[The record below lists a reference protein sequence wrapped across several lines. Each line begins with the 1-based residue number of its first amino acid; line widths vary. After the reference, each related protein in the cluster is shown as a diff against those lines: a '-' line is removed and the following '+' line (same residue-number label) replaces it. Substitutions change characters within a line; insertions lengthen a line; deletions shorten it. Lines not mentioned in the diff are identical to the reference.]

1 MEAMKSPHE
10 RALRDIDE
18 VFGDRLK
25 RGRSPRPPGAPD
37 TGEALASVS
46 PMSAE
51 EVEILVKAAGRYSV
65 PLVALG
71 AGTASTPQGGSILVH
86 FDLMRGL
93 RLPEREEPWVEAEPG
108 ASWLQLDD
116 LLRARGWGLAVYPTS
131 APRTTVGGW
140 LTQDGLGVGSFRV
153 WVAEREPPVSECGAA
168 GRRTRR
174 LLCFYE
180 ACWSIPNSS
189 RYLFNVCKKE
199 GTFIG
204 HPRTMS
210 STCITSLSFLTSL
223 P

>member
-1 MEAMKSPHE
+1 MEAMISPHE

-71 AGTASTPQGGSILVH
+71 AGAASTPQGGSILV
-86 FDLMRGL
+86 
-93 RLPEREEPWVEAEPG
+93 RL
-108 ASWLQLDD
+108 
-116 LLRARGWGLAVYPTS
+116 
-131 APRTTVGGW
+131 
-140 LTQDGLGVGSFRV
+140 
-153 WVAEREPPVSECGAA
+153 
-168 GRRTRR
+168 
-174 LLCFYE
+174 
-180 ACWSIPNSS
+180 PNSS

>member
-1 MEAMKSPHE
+1 MQPKRKMEAMKSPHE

-131 APRTTVGGW
+131 TPRTTVGGW
-140 LTQDGLGVGSFRV
+140 LTQDGLGEGLFEYGWLSENLLSASVVLPDGELVDCYVSTRHAGRYRIV
-153 WVAEREPPVSECGAA
+153 PGTCSTSAKRKAPSSGTRAPCRRPVS
-168 GRRTRR
+168 
-174 LLCFYE
+174 
-180 ACWSIPNSS
+180 
-189 RYLFNVCKKE
+189 
-199 GTFIG
+199 
-204 HPRTMS
+204 PR
-210 STCITSLSFLTSL
+210 
-223 P
+223 